1 MGREGRRGRRDL
13 ERSLVPGPGPG
24 TGIQPRVQS
33 GTRGRNPSPVRVP
46 GPGPDPGPDRTGPEN
61 LYYAAAASAA

>member
-33 GTRGRNPSPVRVP
+33 GTRGWIPVDV
-46 GPGPDPGPDRTGPEN
+46 
-61 LYYAAAASAA
+61 AASVVYVKPLIV